1 MAARIGIGVIG
12 AGKHGRRYLAHIVR
26 DVPFLELRALSR
38 RDAAQGAAQA
48 KELGVRFHADWRDLV
63 VDPEVQAVVAVV
75 PPSLHRQIAEA
86 VATAGRALL
95 IEKPLA
101 TTGADALA
109 TRTRLRDAGV
119 PCLMA
124 HTLRWNTV
132 AQTVRNEIQRL
143 GPLRALALN
152 QRFEPSALDWLDRP
166 EISGGGILLHT
177 GVHSF
182 DLVRFL
188 TGAEV
193 ARVWCRT
200 SRVVTTRTEDNF
212 VATFDL
218 TGSDALV
225 SVTGCR
231 ATAGRSGLID
241 AACRDAQVVA
251 DHQLHFAHRIRGL
264 ERTPIDLPPAA
275 QTVRATLESF
285 AALLEAGTTPPTTL
299 TDGVC
304 SVMIAEACMRSA
316 AEGRAVDV
324 PAVAP

>member
-1 MAARIGIGVIG
+1 
-12 AGKHGRRYLAHIVR
+12 
-26 DVPFLELRALSR
+26 
-38 RDAAQGAAQA
+38 
-48 KELGVRFHADWRDLV
+48 
-63 VDPEVQAVVAVV
+63 
-75 PPSLHRQIAEA
+75 
-86 VATAGRALL
+86 
-95 IEKPLA
+95 
-101 TTGADALA
+101 
-109 TRTRLRDAGV
+109 
-119 PCLMA
+119 MA

-132 AQTVRNEIQRL
+132 TQTVRNEIGRL
-143 GPLRALALN
+143 GPLRALGLN

-218 TGSDALV
+218 AGSDTLV
-225 SVTGCR
+225 TVSGCR

-251 DHQLHFAHRIRGL
+251 DHQQHFAHRIGASSGRRSTCRRPRRRCG
-264 ERTPIDLPPAA
+264 RPSVVRRAA
-275 QTVRATLESF
+275 PSGHL
-285 AALLEAGTTPPTTL
+285 PPTTL

-304 SVMIAEACMRSA
+304 SVMIAEACMRSR
-316 AEGRAVDV
+316 GRGPLGRRPGRRPEATGLPVDRSEV
-324 PAVAP
+324 RR

>member
-12 AGKHGRRYLAHIVR
+12 AGKHGQRYLTHLVR
-26 DVPFLELRALSR
+26 DLPSLALRALSR
-38 RDAAQGAAQA
+38 GDVARGSAQA
-48 KELGVRFHADWRDLV
+48 NELGVRFHADWRDLV
-63 VDPEVQAVVAVV
+63 VDPAVAAVIAVV
-75 PPSLHRQIAEA
+75 PPSLHRPIAEA

-109 TRTRLRDAGV
+109 IRTRLRDAGV

-124 HTLRWNTV
+124 HTLRWNTAV
-132 AQTVRNEIQRL
+132 QAVRNEIGRL
-143 GPLRALALN
+143 GPLRALGLN
-152 QRFEPSALDWLDRP
+152 QRFEPSPLEWLDRP
-166 EISGGGILLHT
+166 ELSGGGILLHT

-182 DLVRFL
+182 DLVRYL

-193 ARVWCRT
+193 TRVWCRT

-218 TGSDALV
+218 DGSDALV
-225 SVTGCR
+225 SVSGCR

-251 DHQLHFAHRIRGL
+251 DHQQHFAHRVLGL
-264 ERTPIDLPPAA
+264 ERTPIDLPPAVP
-275 QTVRATLESF
+275 TVRATLDSF
-285 AALLEAGTTPPTTL
+285 AALLEAGTPPPTSL

-316 AEGRAVDV
+316 AEGRPIDV
-324 PAVAP
+324 PVVAP